1 MNRIAALICLLL
13 ALGMLPAAAPAATNI
28 VVTGKSTSTI
38 RATVKAPNRLL
49 VTDDKG
55 GWFDQ
60 GLAMQQQRGW
70 DSPYETRAR
79 LRIVSSSGA
88 FQVRMDRPLEIRN
101 TANAAQMFRD
111 PKVTLALEGGEQKAL
126 AVGKD
131 ARFQNPPALAAGDD
145 SIGYYGLAISALP
158 PAGNFKQTA
167 GNYVGELSLVFE
179 PVARGP

>member
-1 MNRIAALICLLL
+1 MNGIAARACLLM
-13 ALGMLPAAAPAATNI
+13 ALGMLPGTAPAVEI
-28 VVTGKSTSTI
+28 VVTGKTTSRI
-38 RATVKAPNRLL
+38 SATVKAANRLL

-70 DSPYETRAR
+70 DSPYETQAR

-101 TANAAQMFRD
+101 AANAAQVFRQ
-111 PKVTLALEGGEQKAL
+111 PKVSLAAEGGEQKDLAL
-126 AVGKD
+126 GQDVK
-131 ARFQNPPALAAGDD
+131 FQNPPAPAAGED

-158 PAGNFKQTA
+158 PAGSFKETV
-167 GNYVGELSLVFE
+167 GTYTGELSLVFE

>member
-1 MNRIAALICLLL
+1 MNSIALRVCLLL
-13 ALGMLPAAAPAATNI
+13 ALGMIPAAASAVDI
-28 VVTGKSTSTI
+28 VLTGKTTSTI
-38 RATVKAPNRLL
+38 RATVKAANKLL

-70 DSPYETRAR
+70 ESPYETQAR

-101 TANAAQMFRD
+101 VANAAQMFRQ
-111 PKVTLALEGGEQKAL
+111 PKVSLALDGGERKIL
-126 AVGKD
+126 AVGQD
-131 ARFQNPPALAAGDD
+131 AKFQNPPAPVAGED

-158 PAGNFKQTA
+158 PDGNFKETA
-167 GNYVGELSLVFE
+167 GNYAGELSLVFE